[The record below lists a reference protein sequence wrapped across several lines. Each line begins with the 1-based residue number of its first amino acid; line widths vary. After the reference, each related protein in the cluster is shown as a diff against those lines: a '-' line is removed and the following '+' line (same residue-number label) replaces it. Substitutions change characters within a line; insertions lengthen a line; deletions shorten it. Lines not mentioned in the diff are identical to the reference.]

1 MSVVR
6 LLLLHTLQGISILS
20 LVYDFSLSVCNSSK
34 VNGRCSYTK
43 YATLISSLL
52 VVIYGKNPSQD
63 RQAQRGVSESSAKMR
78 RQRIKCYQRNQYLSH
93 GKYKS
98 TCFKKGSRTKKLVSK
113 MTCEVDSTH
122 RVLIFTRKKWQI
134 TRGSTSQYFKKAS

>member
-1 MSVVR
+1 MSAEAALVTHIAR
-6 LLLLHTLQGISILS
+6 NYHTS
-20 LVYDFSLSVCNSSK
+20 LVYVFSLSVCNSSK

-52 VVIYGKNPSQD
+52 VVSTYEKIQRQD
-63 RQAQRGVSESSAKMR
+63 RQAQRGVSESSTKMR
-78 RQRIKCYQRNQYLSH
+78 RPRIKCYQRNQYLSH

-113 MTCEVDSTH
+113 MTCKVDSTH
-122 RVLIFTRKKWQI
+122 QVLIFTRKNWQI
-134 TRGSTSQYFKKAS
+134 TRGSTSEYFKKAS